1 VSKVLARR
9 GNTDFRVGE
18 ATVSRIQ
25 HHKKEPRVLR
35 DIPIFEPNVITNIEN
50 SDGSSKIRKF
60 FFDFAG
66 EMLWPN

>member
-1 VSKVLARR
+1 M
-9 GNTDFRVGE
+9 
-18 ATVSRIQ
+18 SRIQ